1 MLNLLF
7 FSFYFTSNN
16 QSLFITGCWCVFL
29 GIAGKMHN
37 VVVVPCFKV
46 TKLCGMLAS
55 WFLFF
60 FLLNMQLKNRD
71 AFVFKYLWLP
81 SKGRRLR
88 ALPGLPL
95 QDQRC
100 WSQQLGQ
107 ASAPRCWTFPHLIP
121 PLGYTNEWICCSLH
135 PNCGLFRLHFAPGQN
150 KSEIVFYREILETL
164 SLRSALCAPKH
175 RLGWLLDV
183 TLHWEQGCE

>member
-1 MLNLLF
+1 
-7 FSFYFTSNN
+7 
-16 QSLFITGCWCVFL
+16 
-29 GIAGKMHN
+29 
-37 VVVVPCFKV
+37 
-46 TKLCGMLAS
+46 
-55 WFLFF
+55 
-60 FLLNMQLKNRD
+60 MQLKNRD

-135 PNCGLFRLHFAPGQN
+135 PNCGLLGCILLLVKISQRLYFQEKFLKRSVCAVLFVLPNTGWAD
-150 KSEIVFYREILETL
+150 SSMSPCIGSRDVSREEMVRKWWVWGAVCWDTPSPSWTAYLPL
-164 SLRSALCAPKH
+164 SY
-175 RLGWLLDV
+175 WLMFFIWHGKLSN
-183 TLHWEQGCE
+183 

>member
-1 MLNLLF
+1 
-7 FSFYFTSNN
+7 
-16 QSLFITGCWCVFL
+16 
-29 GIAGKMHN
+29 
-37 VVVVPCFKV
+37 
-46 TKLCGMLAS
+46 
-55 WFLFF
+55 
-60 FLLNMQLKNRD
+60 MQLKNRD

-121 PLGYTNEWICCSLH
+121 PLDIQMNEFAVLCT
-135 PNCGLFRLHFAPGQN
+135 PNCGLLGCILLLVKISQRLYFQEKFLKRSVCAVLFVLPNTGWAD
-150 KSEIVFYREILETL
+150 SSMSPCIGSRDVSREEMV
-164 SLRSALCAPKH
+164 RK
-175 RLGWLLDV
+175 W
-183 TLHWEQGCE
+183 

>member
-1 MLNLLF
+1 V
-7 FSFYFTSNN
+7 
-16 QSLFITGCWCVFL
+16 VFL
-29 GIAGKMHN
+29 QAY
-37 VVVVPCFKV
+37 
-46 TKLCGMLAS
+46 
-55 WFLFF
+55 FF
-60 FLLNMQLKNRD
+60 FFFFFLNMQLKNRD

-107 ASAPRCWTFPHLIP
+107 ASAPCCWTFPHLIP
-121 PLGYTNEWICCSLH
+121 PPWIYKWMNL
-135 PNCGLFRLHFAPGQN
+135 LFSAPQLWAVRLHFAPGQN